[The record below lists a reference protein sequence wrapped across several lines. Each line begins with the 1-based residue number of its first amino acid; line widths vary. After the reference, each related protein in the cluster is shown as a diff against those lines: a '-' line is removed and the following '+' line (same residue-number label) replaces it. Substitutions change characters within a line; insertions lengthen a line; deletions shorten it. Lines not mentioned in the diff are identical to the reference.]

1 MLNVFRGSFFCP
13 PSYFFCN
20 CLSKISSNMSYHPDF
35 FCRPAE
41 LMIHI
46 GALLPLYKYPM
57 IQSRK
62 MAWNLKHCT
71 LQKKV
76 VKSSSK
82 CLFWSS
88 KSRFSQ
94 RGVTVFQPCMLMLK
108 GFLWLM
114 VQVSEMFL
122 SHDIQMRQ
130 ARPWRPRHR
139 PCLFDNTAPP
149 GVSFG
154 NLRNDAAGKFGHFFW
169 DS

>member
-1 MLNVFRGSFFCP
+1 MLNVFRVPFFVHHPIFFAIVYPKFP
-13 PSYFFCN
+13 PTCHIILTFFVGQLN
-20 CLSKISSNMSYHPDF
+20 WWFTLVLYYHYINIQWFNPENGMKPEALH
-35 FCRPAE
+35 PA
-41 LMIHI
+41 
-46 GALLPLYKYPM
+46 
-57 IQSRK
+57 
-62 MAWNLKHCT
+62 
-71 LQKKV
+71 KKV

-82 CLFWSS
+82 CLFWGS

-139 PCLFDNTAPP
+139 PCLWQHGPP
-149 GVSFG
+149 RRFIW
-154 NLRNDAAGKFGHFFW
+154 KFCFW
-169 DS
+169 TS